1 MTLFDLL
8 FLASFFFVVVCLAAI
23 AILALRA
30 RHEALRRWLN
40 LLFGYLALYAIA
52 LILTS
57 LLTPR
62 RVYPPGERRCW
73 DDWCATAVSATRAD
87 SSATSSCPVNPDKRV
102 WLVQIEVS
110 SVAKR
115 VRQSAPDARAEL
127 ENSQGARYSP
137 CGSPV
142 SQRAAPAHALSD
154 FLNAGDSFSVLLP
167 FQLPADRQPA
177 GIVMHHGDGFPG
189 IVIIHGDASF
199 LHARDLQQVAVA
211 PQN

>member
-30 RHEALRRWLN
+30 RREALRRWLN

-62 RVYPPGERRCW
+62 RVYSPGERRCW
-73 DDWCATAVSATRAD
+73 DDWCGTALRATRAD
-87 SSATSSCPVNPDKRV
+87 SSASSSCPVNPGTRV

-110 SVAKR
+110 SAAKR
-115 VRQSAPDARAEL
+115 VRQSAPDARAEV
-127 ENSQGARYSP
+127 EDSQGARYSP

-154 FLNAGDSFSVLLP
+154 FLNPGDSFSVLLP

-189 IVIIHGDASF
+189 NVIIADDSAF
-199 LHARDLQQVAVA
+199 LHRPALQRITVI